1 MKLSVS
7 GLNVRQADKPPSDT
21 FVPAV
26 AKTTLPGDKT
36 VMPPSNTDCPKAS
49 LTLL

>member
-7 GLNVRQADKPPSDT
+7 GLNVRQADRPPFDAFVPSD
-21 FVPAV
+21 
-26 AKTTLPGDKT
+26 AKNALLNDKI

-49 LTLL
+49 LLLL

>member
-7 GLNVRQADKPPSDT
+7 GLNVRQADRPPSDA
-21 FVPAV
+21 FVPSG
-26 AKTTLPGDKT
+26 AKTALPDDKT

-49 LTLL
+49 LPLL